1 MKNYE
6 RLRTEFVNGTE
17 VIHDKSGWRDDMK
30 FLYYLTK
37 VFKFFEENH
46 HFPLINFQKLP
57 NISNAKWNSRAILAI
72 LAFILI
78 PSARET
84 LKSICRFISYDW
96 AKFWFADQ
104 LYHTHDFKTLA
115 KLLKPYAKASK
126 SLRNHWKQEPSAVII
141 LRSNQCAER
150 AIKAMQ
156 QLYNNCKNKD
166 KLHLRFIL
174 TNKQ

>member
-37 VFKFFEENH
+37 VFKFFEENY
-46 HFPLINFQKLP
+46 HFSLINFHKLP
-57 NISNAKWNSRAILAI
+57 NISIARWNSRAILVI
-72 LAFILI
+72 LACILN

-84 LKSICRFISYDW
+84 LKSICRFLSYDW

-104 LYHTHDFKTLA
+104 LYHEHDFKTLVEI
-115 KLLKPYAKASK
+115 LKHYAKASK
-126 SLRNHWKQEPSAVII
+126 LLRSTGSRNHLQLYLQEF
-141 LRSNQCAER
+141 
-150 AIKAMQ
+150 IKANTY
-156 QLYNNCKNKD
+156 LLN
-166 KLHLRFIL
+166 
-174 TNKQ
+174 